1 MNGLPMKAIQETP
14 GRQPA
19 RANQER
25 QQNQGTQD
33 LAEKETTGLFTQLLI
48 QASTLIMSC
57 YHLPKNVSW
66 LSTFHNVFRTECA

>member
-19 RANQER
+19 RANQES

-33 LAEKETTGLFTQLLI
+33 LAEKETTGLFH
-48 QASTLIMSC
+48 C
-57 YHLPKNVSW
+57 
-66 LSTFHNVFRTECA
+66 